1 MIGRR
6 AASSTKTGSSSRG
19 VVGRFLVFRNVLK
32 AWALLVGAC
41 VVFALIGWALG
52 GYRLLSIFVFCG
64 ALLAGALYW
73 YADRVTLGLV
83 RARELPVGE
92 APGLHSTVERLAA
105 VAGVAKPKLFLMD
118 DGLPRALATG
128 RGPRASSL
136 GISTG
141 LLSAMSPAELEAV
154 LAHELAHVRHR
165 DVVVQ
170 SAVVVVAATL
180 LELSRIGGWF
190 QRALLFLLGP
200 LASAFVH
207 LMLSAKREY
216 LADATAAVL
225 CDSPHPLADALVRLD
240 QTSELVSF
248 AGSPATEPLYTINP
262 FLEEG
267 LAALFV
273 THPPVGERVRRLRE
287 LDPDWREKLRA
298 A

>member
-1 MIGRR
+1 MF
-6 AASSTKTGSSSRG
+6 SRL
-19 VVGRFLVFRNVLK
+19 VVLRNVLK

-41 VVFALIGWALG
+41 ALFALVGWGLG
-52 GYRLLSIFVFCG
+52 GYRVLSIFVFCG

-73 YADRVTLGLV
+73 YSDRVALGLV
-83 RARELPVGE
+83 RARELPVGQS
-92 APGLHSTVERLAA
+92 PSLHSTVERLAA
-105 VAGVAKPKLFLMD
+105 VAGVAKPRLYLME

-128 RGPRASSL
+128 RGPR
-136 GISTG
+136 GSTLAVSAG
-141 LLSAMSPAELEAV
+141 LLSAASPAELEAV

-170 SAVVVVAATL
+170 TSVVVLAATL
-180 LELSRIGGWF
+180 LELSRVGGWF
-190 QRALLFLLGP
+190 SRVLLFFLGP

-207 LMLSAKREY
+207 LMLSPKREF
-216 LADATAAVL
+216 LADATAAAI
-225 CDSPHPLADALVRLD
+225 CGSPHPMADALVRLD
-240 QTSELVSF
+240 QASELVSF
-248 AGSPATEPLYTINP
+248 QGSPATEPLYTFNP
-262 FLEEG
+262 FMEVG

>member
-1 MIGRR
+1 M
-6 AASSTKTGSSSRG
+6 SSRL
-19 VVGRFLVFRNVLK
+19 VVIRNVLK

-41 VVFALIGWALG
+41 AVFALIGWALG

-73 YADRVTLGLV
+73 YADRVALGLV
-83 RARELPVGE
+83 HARELPVGE
-92 APGLHSTVERLAA
+92 FPGLHSTVERLAA
-105 VAGVAKPKLFLMD
+105 VAGVAKPRLYLME

-128 RGPRASSL
+128 RGPR
-136 GISTG
+136 GSTVAVSAG
-141 LLSAMSPAELEAV
+141 LLTAASPAELEAV

-170 SAVVVVAATL
+170 TSVVVLAATL
-180 LELSRIGGWF
+180 LESSRIGGWF
-190 QRALLFLLGP
+190 SRVLLFVLGP
-200 LASAFVH
+200 VASAFVH
-207 LMLSAKREY
+207 LLLSPKREF
-216 LADATAAVL
+216 LADATAAAI
-225 CDSPHPLADALVRLD
+225 CGSPHPMADALVRLD
-240 QTSELVSF
+240 QASELVSF

-262 FLEEG
+262 FMEVG

-287 LDPDWREKLRA
+287 LDPDWREKLQA